1 MGYDVFIS
9 YAHQDKAIADAAC
22 AKLESQGIRCWIA
35 PRDIAPSADWATSIV
50 AAIENCHVA
59 VLIFSAHANESKQV
73 HREVQ
78 RAFEREKPVVP
89 FRIANVPPENA
100 LAYYMPSVHWLDAL
114 TPPLEQHLEELGAS
128 VQNLLSATSGRAI
141 QEDRVRHQWQ
151 QRGGQQEDKQ
161 LEVRPPATR
170 KVLVFLSEGGTCR
183 DPMAK
188 AIAAKLFEEHS
199 RAPPVIRALGLG
211 RPHQSGASFGAR
223 TAIQEMYGEDL
234 LADHRPEMLS
244 EEIARQAHLI
254 LAMEERQ
261 LEPGK
266 TRPKG
271 WPHAYPGTVYTFK
284 TFFRLKDDIA
294 DPWPDGKD
302 QTTLSRY
309 RDCAK
314 RLRQILSRNFDQLIQ
329 ALDLSLDTTLGQ

>member
-22 AKLESQGIRCWIA
+22 AKLKSQGIRCWIA

-59 VLIFSAHANESKQV
+59 VLIFSAHANKSKQV

-141 QEDRVRHQWQ
+141 QEDQSPASVATTGRSA
-151 QRGGQQEDKQ
+151 GGQT
-161 LEVRPPATR
+161 V
-170 KVLVFLSEGGTCR
+170 GG
-183 DPMAK
+183 
-188 AIAAKLFEEHS
+188 
-199 RAPPVIRALGLG
+199 
-211 RPHQSGASFGAR
+211 
-223 TAIQEMYGEDL
+223 
-234 LADHRPEMLS
+234 
-244 EEIARQAHLI
+244 
-254 LAMEERQ
+254 
-261 LEPGK
+261 
-266 TRPKG
+266 
-271 WPHAYPGTVYTFK
+271 
-284 TFFRLKDDIA
+284 
-294 DPWPDGKD
+294 
-302 QTTLSRY
+302 
-309 RDCAK
+309 
-314 RLRQILSRNFDQLIQ
+314 
-329 ALDLSLDTTLGQ
+329 